1 MQSFSSHIPSVG
13 HQHEYINKG
22 LWSAFSTIYRN
33 EGIRGLWRGV
43 DTSMIRTGIGSAVQ
57 LSTYDQTKAFLL
69 STSLFGGRDSVHVH
83 FSASL
88 ITSFFVCLAM
98 NPFDV
103 AMTRMVR
110 VYLILG
116 LNSGWLLV
124 QPKSSR
130 FWQRWIVIQKWPRLY
145 TQNSPHRRILC
156 IVQGRSST
164 LFTNR
169 VSLLLSFRDLIL

>member
-13 HQHEYINKG
+13 HQHDYSSKG
-22 LWSAFSTIYRN
+22 LWSAFATIYRK
-33 EGIRGLWRGV
+33 EGLRGLWRGV

-69 STSLFGGRDSVHVH
+69 STPLFNGLDGMNVH

-103 AMTRMVR
+103 AMTRMV
-110 VYLILG
+110 LAL
-116 LNSGWLLV
+116 
-124 QPKSSR
+124 
-130 FWQRWIVIQKWPRLY
+130 
-145 TQNSPHRRILC
+145 
-156 IVQGRSST
+156 
-164 LFTNR
+164 
-169 VSLLLSFRDLIL
+169 SLLLALIAASIIRKSPSPGMLDLFTRAA